1 MNNLGGFAME
11 TVETKVSEAQCTG
24 CGGCMNVCPVDAIT
38 MVENKEGFIVP
49 AVNKECCVE
58 CGKCVSLCPALNVK
72 YINKSEPDVYA
83 VRACDEIRK
92 NSSSGGMFTL
102 LAESIFKN
110 GGIVYGAAFDENMQL
125 RHASAQT
132 MPELAPLR
140 GSKYVQSN
148 VGAVYREIKDKLES
162 GRQALFTGTP
172 CQVAALNSFLNRRY
186 DNLFTVDLLCHG
198 VPSQYELNKYID
210 ELHQKLNIPNDVRV
224 KDIRFRDKKFGWSSE
239 HIVVEFENGALYEA
253 DVSKDV
259 YEKMFYRNLGLRK
272 SCSDCPFSA
281 YPRQGDISIGD
292 FWGISR
298 IDKSLNDGK
307 GTSLVIVNSEKGL
320 RLFAAAVGSNVMCDM
335 IKFDPD
341 KIRNRTHTKYPANVN
356 RDRFLNLLRKRSYS
370 DAIAKA
376 VRGKFDVGIVS
387 NWYAGNFGGSLT
399 QYALYHTIEDMGYS
413 ALMIERPAD
422 APDKASIKTINK
434 IYKEMP
440 YPTYA
445 IAKQYDDKRHMSEL
459 NKICDKFVVGSD
471 QLFQYALYCQ
481 LGKYVT
487 LDWVDDSKLKIA
499 YAASYGHDHIWGAED
514 DLSEMAYFMQ
524 KFDYFS
530 TREKGGVEIS
540 KNKFGVNAEFVLDP
554 VFLCDQKHYGALIN
568 KSDRVLEK
576 KYISSYLLD
585 PDENKYEIICEAKSY
600 LNMPEE
606 IYSELS
612 YSPEYIAPLKE
623 LNVIQLKVEE
633 RLHAIKNC
641 DFFITDSF
649 HGTCFAILFKRPF
662 ISILNSRRGGSRFKS
677 LLEMFHLE
685 DRLIENVSDIKN
697 RRELFDEI
705 DYDAVYKI
713 LGSERERSINW
724 LRNALKDNKLKP
736 KTAYQVLSNVIE
748 AQRAEI
754 IRLKKGCSD
763 LSNMISTM
771 HELMGLGFVHITE
784 FTEYLDCLN
793 KVKGKYV
800 ICISVK
806 DTPGVIFK
814 PEFDPFLKNLGVS
827 TSLVKKHWRPYI
839 AVIDTGG
846 TIYEKL
852 GDISEQMICEV
863 RVDGIR
869 IRITS
874 AGFKSANRSEIIVN
888 DVDFSKNRRGLNFAV
903 IDKNTGTV
911 VDSVCFDTNVGALT
925 CTR

>member
-1 MNNLGGFAME
+1 ME
-11 TVETKVSEAQCTG
+11 TVETKVSEAQCAG
-24 CGGCMNVCPVDAIT
+24 CCGCENICPVDAIT
-38 MVENKEGFIVP
+38 MIENKEGFIVP
-49 AVNKECCVE
+49 SVDKERCVE
-58 CGKCVSLCPALNVK
+58 CGKCVASCPALNVK
-72 YINKSEPDVYA
+72 YVNKSKPDVYA
-83 VRACDEIRK
+83 VRSSDQIRK

-102 LAESIFKN
+102 LAESVFKN

-125 RHASAQT
+125 RHTSART

-148 VGAVYREIKDKLES
+148 TSAVYREVKDELES
-162 GRQALFTGTP
+162 GRQVLFTGTP
-172 CQVAALNSFLNRRY
+172 CQVAALNSFLDREY
-186 DNLFTVDLLCHG
+186 ENLFTVDVLCHG

-210 ELHQKLNIPNDVRV
+210 ELYQKLNIPNDVKV
-224 KDIRFRDKKFGWSSE
+224 KDIRFRDKKYGWTCE
-239 HIVVEFENGALYEA
+239 HIAVEFENGELYES

-259 YEKMFYRNLGLRK
+259 YEKIFLRNLGLRK

-281 YPRQGDISIGD
+281 YPRQGDLSAGD

-307 GTSLVIVNSEKGL
+307 GTSLVFVNSEKGGH
-320 RLFAAAVGSNVMCDM
+320 LFTRAVHGNVRCDK

-341 KIRNRTHTKYPANVN
+341 QIRNRTRRDYPANVN
-356 RDRFLNLLRKRSYS
+356 RDRFLDLLRKHSFN
-370 DAIAKA
+370 DAITKA
-376 VRGKFDVGIVS
+376 LSGKFDVGIVS

-422 APDKASIKTINK
+422 AHGKASIKTVNK

-445 IAKQYDDKRHMSEL
+445 IARQYDNKRHMSEL
-459 NKICDKFVVGSD
+459 NRICDKFVVGSD

-481 LGKYVT
+481 LGKFVT
-487 LDWVDDSKLKIA
+487 LDWVDDSKRKIA
-499 YAASYGHDHIWGAED
+499 YAASYGHDHIWGDEE
-514 DLSEMAYFMQ
+514 DLSEMAYYMQ

-530 TREKGGVEIS
+530 TREKSGVEIS

-554 VFLCDQKHYGALIN
+554 VYLCDPKHYEALIK
-568 KSDRVLEK
+568 KSNRVLEK

-585 PDENKYEIICEAKSY
+585 PDDNKYEIICAAKSY

-606 IYSELS
+606 IYSELG
-612 YSPEYIAPLKE
+612 YSPEYVAPLKD

-641 DFFITDSF
+641 NFFITDSF

-685 DRLIENVSDIKN
+685 NRLIKSISDLKD
-697 RRELFDEI
+697 RKDLFEEI

-713 LGSERERSINW
+713 LGSERERSLNW
-724 LRNALKDNKLKP
+724 LRNALADNKLKP
-736 KTAYQVLSNVIE
+736 KTSYQILNKIIE
-748 AQRAEI
+748 SQRVEI
-754 IRLKKGCSD
+754 IQLKKECSE
-763 LSNMISTM
+763 LSGMISTM
-771 HELMGLGFVHITE
+771 QELMGLGFTHITE
-784 FTEYLDCLN
+784 FTKYLDCLSR
-793 KVKGKYV
+793 VKGKYIV
-800 ICISVK
+800 CISVK

-839 AVIDTGG
+839 AVIDTGR

-852 GDISEQMICEV
+852 GDISEQLIHEV
-863 RVDGIR
+863 IINGIR
-869 IRITS
+869 IRMTS
-874 AGFKSANRSEIIVN
+874 AGFKSANLSEIIVN
-888 DVDFSKNRRGLNFAV
+888 DEDFSQNRRGLNFV
-903 IDKNTGTV
+903 IIDKKTGMV